1 MSRYLNQDHKFQPHS
16 GTIGKVRGITK
27 YVGFT
32 QIRTTFCGNSS
43 NTLYISAWMKSGV
56 DRPTSR
62 ISLKINVELLLRQL
76 RAKTILKIAAFR
88 CLVESRRDA
97 IINLQTYSQ
106 IALHIKEQSLKH
118 VLLTNPSIQ
127 SFSCLYSQGCN
138 F

>member
-16 GTIGKVRGITK
+16 GTRGKVRGITK
-27 YVGFT
+27 SVGFT

-56 DRPTSR
+56 DRPTSK
-62 ISLKINVELLLRQL
+62 ISLKINVELRQL
-76 RAKTILKIAAFR
+76 RAKIAKIAAFR
-88 CLVESRRDA
+88 CLVESRKDA